1 MASISKSAH
10 KAADATERAA
20 KQTKLKGDIMM
31 LEKKMRTTKEEFG
44 KAVYSAMVASDR
56 ATTEHLF
63 NECRRK
69 IEGFEADIAVKRQKI
84 ESLKTPAGQPS
95 PNPHG
100 EAGSWGAPPAGPPP
114 GAPPPAALPEGWKQ
128 ALDPPRTAAAATQD
142 PAPARPTVRDLPSSG
157 RRARGADGDAR
168 GQGVLLQPGE
178 RRDLVERPRRM
189 SRIGALASPRSLARA
204 TPHAS
209 TARGAAGGRERP
221 ARRSLYCMVLFV
233 GARG

>member
-44 KAVYSAMVASDR
+44 KAVYSAMIASDR

-100 EAGSWGAPPAGPPP
+100 EAGTWGAPPAGPPP

-128 ALDPPRTAAAATQD
+128 ALDSPRTAAAATQD
-142 PAPARPTVRDLPSSG
+142 PAPARPTCVTCHRVG
-157 RRARGADGDAR
+157 G
-168 GQGVLLQPGE
+168 
-178 RRDLVERPRRM
+178 
-189 SRIGALASPRSLARA
+189 ARA
-204 TPHAS
+204 AQTATPEGKVYYYNQAS
-209 TARGAAGGRERP
+209 GETSWSVPVE
-221 ARRSLYCMVLFV
+221 
-233 GARG
+233 